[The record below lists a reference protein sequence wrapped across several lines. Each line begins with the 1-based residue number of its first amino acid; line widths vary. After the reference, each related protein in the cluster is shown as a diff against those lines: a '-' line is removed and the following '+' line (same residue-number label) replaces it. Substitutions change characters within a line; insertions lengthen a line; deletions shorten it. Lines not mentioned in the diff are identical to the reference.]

1 MELIPTLPVTAV
13 TAFTDPERTLDGSER
28 ARIRLKS
35 LDTLWFNTGT
45 LCNLTCANCYIESS
59 PHNDALVYL
68 EEADSGPY
76 LDEIV
81 RLELPVRTLGYTGG
95 EPFMNPHFAGMLA
108 SGLERGFDALVLT
121 NAMAPMQQQAESLL
135 ALRQRFGTRLALRVS
150 VDHFE
155 ASLHREERG
164 HHAWTPMLR
173 GLRWLSSEGFKI
185 SVAGRTRWGD
195 EVGALRAGYAELFA
209 REDIRV
215 DAFDPAALLLFPE
228 MDPDARVPE
237 ISRACFSILDK
248 DPDSLMCASSRMV
261 VRRRG
266 APRAAVLACTL
277 LPYDARFELGATLAD
292 ALGEVP
298 LNHVHCARFCVL
310 GGGSCTG

>member
-1 MELIPTLPVTAV
+1 MELIARLPAA
-13 TAFTDPERTLDGSER
+13 AFTDPERTLDGSER
-28 ARIRLKS
+28 ARVRLES

-68 EEADSGPY
+68 DAGDIEPY
-76 LDEIV
+76 LDEIDQNS
-81 RLELPVRTLGYTGG
+81 LPVRTLGYTGG
-95 EPFMNPHFAGMLA
+95 EPFMNPHFPAILAG
-108 SGLERGFDALVLT
+108 GLERGFDALVLT
-121 NAMAPMQQQAESLL
+121 NAMAPMQQQAEHLL
-135 ALRQRFGTRLALRVS
+135 ALHQRFGSRLSIRVS
-150 VDHFE
+150 VDHFDP
-155 ASLHREERG
+155 ALHREERG

-173 GLRWLSSEGFKI
+173 GLRWLSKAGLSI
-185 SVAGRTRWGD
+185 SVAGRTRWGE
-195 EVGALRAGYAELFA
+195 EVDVLRTGYADLFA
-209 REDIRV
+209 REEIRM

-228 MDPDARVPE
+228 MDPEARVPE
-237 ISRACFSILDK
+237 ITSACFSILGK
-248 DPDSLMCASSRMV
+248 DPGSLMCASSRMV

-266 APRAAVLACTL
+266 ADRASVLACTL

-292 ALGEVP
+292 ALGEVS